1 MEQSKHLICGVH
13 ITDRLQHAVEVQE
26 ILTGYGRY
34 IQTRLGLHEVGAESS
49 SPNGV
54 ILMEFIG
61 EEAKFQEFTLK
72 LAKIE
77 GVEVKQ
83 MVFDHS

>member
-34 IQTRLGLHEVGAESS
+34 IKTRLGLHDVEADSS

-54 ILMEFIG
+54 LLLEFLG
-61 EEAKFQEFTLK
+61 EEAKFQEFSLK
-72 LAKIE
+72 LAKID

-83 MVFDHS
+83 MVFDHP